1 MGSMPSTGQIKT
13 TAVPLHTARP
23 NCLVSSVSL
32 NGSSGSLKHSVVLSN
47 TTFSKASKPFKTPVA
62 EDRSKYTIKLWV
74 TFSNA
79 MRRSNSDHFLNIWT
93 KLLMNTESANKK
105 PLLLNKRR
113 FITIHTIEATG
124 YSI

>member
-1 MGSMPSTGQIKT
+1 MCEVDLLPRRLV
-13 TAVPLHTARP
+13 VPQLGTKSEINYLCNLLP
-23 NCLVSSVSL
+23 
-32 NGSSGSLKHSVVLSN
+32 LKHSVVLSN

-113 FITIHTIEATG
+113 FITIHTIEATS